1 MRHTTYAMKNFRS
14 ESARSPVSAVLAKAR
29 EKKLAKARTKALS
42 GVLAGALAVT
52 LVAPLTAPLTASALA
67 ELPPVSVSTGTAKD
81 VSGTGSTGAT
91 PGAVWSSS
99 DAFTYAFNGDTAVIT
114 DYSGSAVSVAVPATV
129 LGRPV
134 TGIADGVFASH
145 PEILRLDIPASV
157 KSIGAG
163 AFRDCT
169 GLLTVTLPGVTSIGD
184 SAFSGCTSLYFVDV
198 GDSLRT
204 LGARAFSGC
213 TSLASLTLPDTLESV
228 GAAAFSGCTALSDLV
243 LLSGGT
249 RLSSLPADALPG
261 GVNVVTAASM
271 SENAAGATFT
281 VAAGQASGAELGY
294 RTVVGGI
301 EITSCRTS
309 AAALVLPDTI
319 DGRAV
324 ISIGE
329 GAFASGCGA
338 LRAVVLPRGV
348 TSIGAGA
355 FRGLSSLSYVR
366 MPDRLSAV
374 LGGDS
379 FRDCVSL
386 RTIMVPEGTATVG
399 MSAFAGCRS
408 LELVTLPPTLGRIL
422 SGAFSGCTSLTRLY
436 LRGDEPECGG
446 KNSTDDMMAF
456 GLVPAG
462 MKVYTEAGRTWSTTS
477 ALWYPNGRSYSGG
490 YVREALAVGHFYAE
504 SEYRAATCHSDGLRV
519 FTCPFCGD
527 SYSESSPMTEHEF
540 VSMGVTD
547 GIETFRCRYCTAN
560 YTRARI
566 EACEVDIDFDI
577 TESGAD
583 VVRGLYVRFRG
594 ALLGQDVDYTYTVKF
609 NGAQGRV
616 EVEVVGIGGYTGRGE
631 WGFSAYTGEA
641 LKRYTV
647 TATGAQGGGEYYRG
661 DTVRLAPS
669 EPIPAGYEAVWTSDD
684 VTLTVFPDGGA
695 GFTMPARPVSVTLTL
710 RPAPETTPPDT
721 TPPDTEPVTT
731 PPETPPDTTPP
742 ETVPPDTGITAP
754 VETTTRPPYSHTD
767 PGRQYLRT
775 AILWSVV
782 LFVSLAAFVGV
793 CVTLFRRKR

>member
-1 MRHTTYAMKNFRS
+1 MKKFRS
-14 ESARSPVSAVLAKAR
+14 EPARSPVSAALAKALV
-29 EKKLAKARTKALS
+29 KALVKARIRARARALS
-42 GVLAGALAVT
+42 GVLAGALAVA
-52 LVAPLTAPLTASALA
+52 LVAPLTAPLTASAQA
-67 ELPPVSVSTGTAKD
+67 DFPPVSIPTGVVKAAN
-81 VSGTGSTGAT
+81 GTSAT
-91 PGAVWSSS
+91 PGAVWNSV

-134 TGIADGVFASH
+134 TGIEDGVFASH

-157 KSIGAG
+157 KSIGTG

-198 GDSLRT
+198 GDSLRM

-213 TSLASLTLPDTLESV
+213 ASIVSLTLPDTLESV

-249 RLSSLPADALPG
+249 RLTSLSADALPG
-261 GVNVVTAASM
+261 GVNVVTVANM
-271 SENAAGATFT
+271 SENAAGVTFT
-281 VAAGQASGAELGY
+281 VAAKQASGAELGY
-294 RTVVGGI
+294 RTVVGGV

-319 DGRAV
+319 DGSAV
-324 ISIGE
+324 VSIGD

-338 LRAVVLPRGV
+338 LRVVVLPRGV

-355 FRGLSSLSYVR
+355 FRGLGALSYVR

-386 RTIMVPEGTATVG
+386 RTIMVPEGTATAG

-408 LELVTLPPTLGRIL
+408 LELVTLPSTLVRIL
-422 SGAFSGCTSLTRLY
+422 SGAFSGCTSLARLY
-436 LRGDEPECGG
+436 LRGDEPECSG
-446 KNSTDDMMAF
+446 KNGTEDMMAF
-456 GLVPAG
+456 GLVPTG
-462 MKVYTEAGRTWSTTS
+462 MKVYTEAGRTWPTTS

-504 SEYRAATCHSDGLRV
+504 SEYRAATCHSEGVRV

-527 SYSESSPMTEHEF
+527 SYSESYPMTAHEF
-540 VSMGVTD
+540 VSVGVTD
-547 GIETFRCRYCTAN
+547 GTETFRCRYCTVN

-577 TESGAD
+577 TKNGAD

-594 ALLGQDVDYTYTVKF
+594 ALLERDVDYTYTVKF

-641 LKRYTV
+641 FKRYTV

-661 DTVRLAPS
+661 DTVKLAPS

-684 VTLTVFPDGGA
+684 VTLTVFSDGSA
-695 GFTMPARPVSVTLTL
+695 EFTMPARSVSVTLTL
-710 RPAPETTPPDT
+710 RLAPETTPETTPPDT
-721 TPPDTEPVTT
+721 
-731 PPETPPDTTPP
+731 
-742 ETVPPDTGITAP
+742 VPPDTGTTAP
-754 VETTTRPPYSHTD
+754 VETTTKPPYSHTD

-775 AILWSVV
+775 AILWGVV